1 MGRFLSPA
9 VGGILVLLALLGHA
23 HGQSEPAAGGGAGAK
38 TSFRILAVSMPPF
51 VQESLP
57 EGGLVLELIATSL
70 RQAAGG
76 AAVDVRWTDDA
87 LTPQALKDPSV
98 DFSLPVESADCDRP
112 NDLAQSSA
120 MLCDNAVA
128 SEPILQVILALFS
141 LSNGSFKF
149 DADDNI
155 LGKTV
160 CLSRDNHVSAL
171 NAGGRNWA
179 AYKRVNVLRRA
190 ALLDCVAAVQAHDAD
205 ALVTTDL
212 EGTYLLRRL
221 GLTQFYTMHARPLAT
236 RGLHAVVARDH
247 ARGSELIATINDGL
261 RRLKGGVAYSTI
273 VQQHLA
279 AAAAPPT
286 PAPTP
291 APVRPKDTPAAAA
304 VAQPPKVAAPPPVLD
319 PARRASAL
327 KFVKRGHE
335 ELADGRIAPARLLY
349 ERAAEMGLAQAAM
362 ALAATY
368 DPAELNQPHLR
379 NVQPDLAEAKR
390 WYERARD
397 LGAAEAGTRL
407 QRLGAK

>member
-23 HGQSEPAAGGGAGAK
+23 HGQSQPTGGGGADAK

-51 VQESLP
+51 THETLP
-57 EGGLVLELIATSL
+57 EGGLVLELIGTSL

-76 AAVDVRWTDDA
+76 AAIDVRWTDDV

-98 DFSLPVESADCDRP
+98 DFSLPVEGADCERP

-120 MLCDNAVA
+120 MVCDNAVA

-149 DADDNI
+149 DTDDDI

-247 ARGSELIATINDGL
+247 PRGSELIATINDGL
-261 RRLKGGVAYSTI
+261 RRLKGGTAYSAI
-273 VQQHLA
+273 VQRHLV
-279 AAAAPPT
+279 AAAAPP
-286 PAPTP
+286 PPTP
-291 APVRPKDTPAAAA
+291 VPTRPKETPAAPA
-304 VAQPPKVAAPPPVLD
+304 VEQPPKVAAPPPALD
-319 PARRASAL
+319 PAKRASAL
-327 KFVKRGHE
+327 KFVKRGDE
-335 ELADGRIAPARLLY
+335 ELADGRVAPARLLY

-368 DPAELNQPHLR
+368 DPAELTQPRLR

-390 WYERARD
+390 WYERARA
-397 LGAAEAGTRL
+397 LGATEAATRL

>member
-9 VGGILVLLALLGHA
+9 IGGILVLLALLGHA
-23 HGQSEPAAGGGAGAK
+23 HGQSQPAGGGGTDAK
-38 TSFRILAVSMPPF
+38 ANFRILAVSMPPF
-51 VQESLP
+51 THDSLP
-57 EGGLVLELIATSL
+57 EGGLVLELIGTGL
-70 RQAAGG
+70 RQVAGG
-76 AAVDVRWTDDA
+76 AAIEVRWTDDA
-87 LTPQALKDPSV
+87 LTQQALTDPSI
-98 DFSLPVESADCDRP
+98 DFSLPVEGADCDRP

-120 MLCDNAVA
+120 MVCDNAVS

-149 DADDNI
+149 DTDDNI

-171 NAGGRNWA
+171 NANGRNWA

-190 ALLDCVAAVQAHDAD
+190 TLLDCIAAVQAHDAD
-205 ALVTTDL
+205 ALVATDL

-221 GLTQFYTMHARPLAT
+221 GLTQFYTMQARPLAT

-247 ARGSELIATINDGL
+247 ARGSELIATINEGL
-261 RRLKGGVAYSTI
+261 RRLKGGTAYSAI
-273 VQQHLA
+273 VQQHLI
-279 AAAAPPT
+279 AAAAPPAS
-286 PAPTP
+286 APG
-291 APVRPKDTPAAAA
+291 RSKDGPAAPA
-304 VAQPPKVAAPPPVLD
+304 VEQPPQVAAPALD

-327 KFVKRGHE
+327 KFVKRGDE
-335 ELADGRIAPARLLY
+335 ELADGRVAPARLLY

-368 DPAELNQPHLR
+368 DPAELNHPHLR

-390 WYERARD
+390 WYERARA
-397 LGAAEAGTRL
+397 LGAAEAATRL
-407 QRLGAK
+407 QRLGAR